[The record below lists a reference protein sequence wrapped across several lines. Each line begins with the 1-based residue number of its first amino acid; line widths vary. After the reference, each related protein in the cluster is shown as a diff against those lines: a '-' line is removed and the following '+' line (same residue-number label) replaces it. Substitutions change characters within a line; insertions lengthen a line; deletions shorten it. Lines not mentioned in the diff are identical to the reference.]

1 MSIYTLFG
9 SGEFNDRIHI
19 EDLFLDQPL
28 DTDRP
33 RPGSEILSQP
43 CGPVLVGRKLK
54 VVVVVGDIAIRRN
67 GLIGAELT
75 LLDAVY
81 LRVGLSDNGRG
92 APLVQSYARSRCCSG
107 QSGADQEIAAVQGK
121 HS

>member
-9 SGEFNDRIHI
+9 CGEFNDRIHI
-19 EDLFLDQPL
+19 EDLFLLHQPL

-43 CGPVLVGRKLK
+43 CGPVLVSRKL
-54 VVVVVGDIAIRRN
+54 VVVIVVGDILIRRN
-67 GLIGAELT
+67 GLTGAELA

-81 LRVGLSDNGRG
+81 LRVGLSDNGPG
-92 APLVQSYARSRCCSG
+92 PTLVQSHARRRCCSG
-107 QSGADQEIAAVQGK
+107 QSRADQEIAAV
-121 HS
+121 